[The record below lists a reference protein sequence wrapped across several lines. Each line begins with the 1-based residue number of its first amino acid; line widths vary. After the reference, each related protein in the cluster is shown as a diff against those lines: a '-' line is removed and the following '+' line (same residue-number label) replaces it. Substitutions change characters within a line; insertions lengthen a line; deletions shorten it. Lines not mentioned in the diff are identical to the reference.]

1 MIKIMVI
8 EDEKI
13 ERETLVKILEEHIPN
28 VEVCQAMNGEEALQL
43 YEKKQPSIILADINI
58 PKFSGLE
65 VIRRIQSYGKD
76 CEFLILSSYDYF
88 EKVLSSKIY
97 YYCSLV
103 DYAIDMSKHET

>member
-43 YEKKQPSIILADINI
+43 YEKKTALHYI
-58 PKFSGLE
+58 SGY
-65 VIRRIQSYGKD
+65 QYS
-76 CEFLILSSYDYF
+76 
-88 EKVLSSKIY
+88 
-97 YYCSLV
+97 
-103 DYAIDMSKHET
+103 